1 MLTKHTQELVNAF
14 GFLYQEEA
22 ELLQMHTELIPE
34 NGVCVNI
41 GAGVGTS
48 ALAVL
53 EKRPDL
59 TDTFYTIDK
68 TEEGNPFGGLG
79 NERNAFDNAGMSYP
93 NHIVG
98 DSKEIGKEWKLGKVD
113 FLIIDGDHSAE
124 GIRGDIAA
132 WEPHLKKNSIVFVH
146 DYHSVNWNDVAE
158 AVDELML
165 NSNKYKLLD
174 HVRTYISFVYT
185 GERKKK

>member
-1 MLTKHTQELVNAF
+1 MLTKHTQELVTAF

-22 ELLQMHTELIPE
+22 ELLQMHSELIPE

-59 TDTFYTIDK
+59 TESFYTIDI
-68 TEEGNPFGGLG
+68 TEVGCPFGGIG
-79 NERNAFDNAGMSYP
+79 NEHNAFDKAGMPYP
-93 NHIVG
+93 KHIVG
-98 DSKEIGKEWKLGKVD
+98 DSKDVGKKWKNGKVD
-113 FLIIDGDHSAE
+113 FLIIDGDHNAE

-146 DYHSVNWNDVAE
+146 DYHSTNWPDVTE
-158 AVDELML
+158 AVDELMF
-165 NSNKYKLLD
+165 NTNKYKLLD

-185 GERKKK
+185 GEREK